1 VTNGDGN
8 AAEDEADQ
16 AGECTMSH
24 PVIEVSCEF
33 AVTEVHLLTVPKA
46 IFQLTVHLP
55 HDPKK
60 IQIMVS

>member
-1 VTNGDGN
+1 MTNGDGI
-8 AAEDEADQ
+8 AAEDEVEQ

-24 PVIEVSCEF
+24 LAIEVSCEF
-33 AVTEVHLLTVPKA
+33 AVTEVHPLTLPKA